1 MRDVLFHRLAVR
13 ELREA
18 LKWYSERSGAAHL
31 RFRAALFEAVQRI
44 ADNPEAQAQLIA
56 QYRFVRPR
64 RFPYLLIYE
73 IRSDRSAFVVAVAH
87 SSRRSGYWRRRSAPE
102 H

>member
-1 MRDVLFHRLAVR
+1 MGDVLFHRLAVR

-18 LKWYSERSGAAHL
+18 LNWYAERSAGAHQ
-31 RFRAALFEAVQRI
+31 RFRAAVFEAVQRI
-44 ADNPEAQAQLIA
+44 ADNPDGQAGLIE

-87 SSRRSGYWRRRSAPE
+87 SSRRTGYWRRRSAT
-102 H
+102 